1 MNWLIVN
8 PELPQFD
15 RTSGGLRLQ
24 TFIGLLREQGCACR
38 YLVTTPE
45 AERRR
50 IGDADWARYCS
61 ALKDLGVE
69 VLTLPLQEALELHQ
83 PDVVMF
89 EFFHVARPFLRTVR
103 AMTPRARVVVD
114 SVDLN
119 FLRYHAKAD
128 LSGLPEDRA
137 KARQVEEHELE
148 TYRRSELVLTLT
160 DDEAGELNRRLPGVA
175 TFNLPNIHPLPDV
188 DRREET
194 TPEVLFIGSFTHDP
208 NVDAVRWFRDDV
220 WPRVRAA
227 RPDAR
232 WTIIGANAPE
242 DISALTGDGI
252 VFEGRVPLTDPYMR
266 RAWVSIAPLRFGAG
280 MKGKVGEALAWGVPV
295 VTTSFG
301 AQGYGIESGCSG
313 MLADTADSFAD
324 AVLALMSNAPQRM
337 ELGSNGRSLI
347 AGRFTREAVAASL
360 PGMLTH
366 LEQSRIVDKVACPM
380 LARLELRTSSWWAK
394 NMAWR
399 LR

>member
-8 PELPQFD
+8 PELPQSD

-24 TFIGLLREQGCACR
+24 TFIELLRAQGCVCH

-45 AERRR
+45 TERRR

-61 ALKDLGVE
+61 ALKDVGVE
-69 VLTLPLQEALELHQ
+69 VLTMPLQEALEIHQ

-119 FLRYHAKAD
+119 FRRYHAKAD

-160 DDEAGELNRRLPGVA
+160 DDEAGELNRRLPGVP

-188 DRREET
+188 DRHEEA
-194 TPEVLFIGSFTHDP
+194 TPEVLFIGSFTHEP

-232 WTIIGANAPE
+232 WTIIGANAPD
-242 DISALTGDGI
+242 DISALASDGI
-252 VFEGRVPLTDPYMR
+252 VFEGRVPLTDPYLK
-266 RAWVSIAPLRFGAG
+266 RAWISIAPLRFGAG

-301 AQGYGIESGCSG
+301 AQGYGIESGRSG
-313 MLADTADSFAD
+313 VLADTAESFAD
-324 AVLALMSNAPQRM
+324 AVVALMSNARQRV
-337 ELGSNGRSLI
+337 ELGSSGRSLI

-360 PGMLTH
+360 PEMLTR
-366 LEQSRIVDKVACPM
+366 LEHSGLVDKVACPM
-380 LARLELRTSSWWAK
+380 LARLELRTSSWWTR